1 MKVCCSFA
9 LAAALGPCLCAHA
22 YDIHLKSLTPVKEL
36 AKPAGGV
43 MKFVENGE
51 LKFCVA
57 LDPKAETRVKNRTK
71 KSIAPAL
78 VHLTNAIFRTTG
90 KMPDVVD
97 ENDSAALEKHRY
109 WLVLG
114 DSKLA
119 RKAGVDVSKMPT
131 EGFAVKTFARGAHR
145 GLQHVRS
152 RHVRR
157 GLRHEVGRAGL
168 LRARLGLPLVLPRRE
183 GLPLSQDT

>member
-57 LDPKAETRVKNRTK
+57 LDPKAETRAKNRTK

-114 DSKLA
+114 DSKLDADGGVRGEDVRA
-119 RKAGVDVSKMPT
+119 RRRDRW
-131 EGFAVKTFARGAHR
+131 RGHVAHR
-145 GLQHVRS
+145 RLQHGRG

-157 GLRHEVGRAGL
+157 GLRHEVGCA
-168 LRARLGLPLVLPRRE
+168 
-183 GLPLSQDT
+183 

>member
-1 MKVCCSFA
+1 MNMTPKTVA
-9 LAAALGPCLCAHA
+9 LCAAALASACAGA

-36 AKPAGGV
+36 AKPSGAA

-51 LKFCVA
+51 LRFCVA
-57 LDPKAETRVKNRTK
+57 LDPKAETRVKNRTQ

-90 KMPDVVD
+90 KVPEVVD
-97 ENDSAALEKHRY
+97 EADAAALEKHRY

-119 RKAGVDVSKMPT
+119 RKAGRGNEVTAQKN
-131 EGFAVKTFARGAHR
+131 GKTAH
-145 GLQHVRS
+145 
-152 RHVRR
+152 
-157 GLRHEVGRAGL
+157 
-168 LRARLGLPLVLPRRE
+168 
-183 GLPLSQDT
+183 GLPLSARRQKRKHQPR